1 MRPQLWKSRRRQR
14 GAALVEAA
22 VVIPTFILLLGGM
35 LFLHHVLREQQRVMK
50 FARNQAWAAAMQSCK
65 GDGNGV
71 PPPDFTSTMPGAPG
85 SGKLSNDLGKASY
98 SSSGSV
104 AVSGDGSFGFSQSV
118 SAHTTVF
125 CNDQTE
131 AGDIGGVFQWLL
143 DNIEGLLGGA

>member
-1 MRPQLWKSRRRQR
+1 MRPRTWKHRRRQR

-22 VVIPTFILLLGGM
+22 VVIPTFILLFGGM

-50 FARNQAWAAAMQSCK
+50 DARNRAWTFATQSCA
-65 GDGNGV
+65 GGGV
-71 PPPDFTSTMPGAPG
+71 GIPNPDFTSTMPGAPG
-85 SGKLSNDLGKASY
+85 ADKLSDNLGKASA
-98 SSSGSV
+98 SASGAV
-104 AVSGDGSFGFSQSV
+104 AVTDEGLFAFSQSV

-131 AGDIGGVFQWLL
+131 AGDIKGVFKWLL